1 MEGQMFGSLLDLA
14 NFMMSGYWA
23 SPAGGGE
30 LPRQWQSQ
38 SISVNITNLTPAEQ
52 VLARDALAGWA
63 AVCNL
68 TFTFANG
75 PANITFLNTAVDQ
88 NGRPSAFANSTV
100 QGQFLQTVTVNI
112 NSAFAALGNGPD
124 GVGSYLFSTYIHEI
138 GHALGLGHT
147 GPYNS
152 TATYGVNN
160 IFTNDTWQWSV
171 MSYFSQDRFGG
182 STFAEL
188 VTPQMADIFAVQSM
202 YGPPTTS
209 VGNTTYGFNSTAG
222 AIYNFALYPA
232 GSVPAFTIFNAGA
245 NNTLNASGYT
255 QDQIINLN
263 PGQWSS
269 IGGLVNNIGIY
280 TTTNIANA
288 IAGSGNDL
296 IIPNGSLSQKGT
308 LTGGSGND
316 TFQGTQ
322 AGLNQYRIADMQV
335 GDIINFTDAN
345 LSTFTFNL
353 TGSTLNY
360 GNNNQITFSNNLVG
374 NLALSTDTVH
384 GGIDLTLVSANPPLT
399 GLPVSVSDLITL
411 QRGIQFFTNSA
422 EATAEAT
429 LINATPTTESVF
441 TYAAKLINSRAGVL
455 SQVAMADFAVMTG
468 VTDTVEHLT
477 AIATQFLPAQIAG
490 KSFDPTVF
498 AAEAYGSALSTNAAF
513 NANFVTPFANNT
525 EGFVSSVV
533 GATSVSAVAIRQFVN
548 NWTAFFTDHPEAL
561 QGRTVT
567 QAAYGAAIGDAIGVA
582 LQTPT
587 AANLA
592 TVFSTTANNGFSPNT
607 VAGLVA
613 NALIDNA
620 EGLYTPGVSLRALPQ
635 HVLLQGEFHGGV
647 EQISLTGVAPHLD
660 HAMI

>member
-1 MEGQMFGSLLDLA
+1 MFGTLSDLA
-14 NFMMSGYWA
+14 NFMISGYWA
-23 SPAGGGE
+23 SQAGGGL
-30 LPRQWQSQ
+30 LPRQWQSH

-52 VLARDALAGWA
+52 VLARDALADWA

-68 TFTFANG
+68 TFTFING
-75 PANITFLNTAVDQ
+75 PANITFLDTALGPD
-88 NGRPSAFANSTV
+88 GRPAAFANSTV

-112 NSAFAALGNGPD
+112 NSNFAPIGNGPG
-124 GVGSYLFSTYIHEI
+124 GVGSYLFQTYIHEI

-171 MSYFSQDRFGG
+171 MSYFSQDNFNR
-182 STFAEL
+182 SSVVNL

-222 AIYNFALYPA
+222 AIYNFALYPSGA
-232 GSVPAFTIFNAGA
+232 PAFTIFNTGA

-255 QDQIINLN
+255 QDQTINLN
-263 PGQWSS
+263 PGVWSS

-316 TFQGTQ
+316 IFQGTQ
-322 AGLNQYRIADMQV
+322 AGLSQYTIADMLV
-335 GDIINFTDAN
+335 GDKINFTDAN
-345 LSTFTFNL
+345 LSFTFNL

-374 NLALSTDTVH
+374 KFALSTDTVH
-384 GGIDLTLVSANPPLT
+384 GGIDLTLVPVNPPLT
-399 GLPVSVSDLITL
+399 GLPVSVSDLTTL
-411 QRGIQFFTNSA
+411 QKGIQFFTNSA
-422 EATAEAT
+422 EATAEAAA
-429 LINATPTTESVF
+429 INATPTTESVF
-441 TYAAKLINSRAGVL
+441 TYAAKLINNQISL
-455 SQVAMADFAVMTG
+455 SQVAVADFAVMTG
-468 VTDTVEHLT
+468 VTDTVAHLT
-477 AIATQFLPAQIAG
+477 AITNDFLSGPNGQVALAVSKG
-490 KSFDPTVF
+490 LNPTVF
-498 AAEAYGSALSTNAAF
+498 AAEAYGSALATNADF
-513 NANFVTPFANNT
+513 NAAFVTPFASNQAGFAAAVSAATGVGTGAILN
-525 EGFVSSVV
+525 FVS
-533 GATSVSAVAIRQFVN
+533 
-548 NWTAFFTDHPEAL
+548 NWTAFFTAHPEAL

-567 QAAYGAAIGDAIGVA
+567 QAAYGSAIGDAVGAA
-582 LQTPT
+582 LETPT
-587 AANLA
+587 SANLA

-607 VAGLVA
+607 VRGLVA

-620 EGLYTPGVSLRALPQ
+620 EGLYTAGVSLKALPQ

-647 EQISLTGVAPHLD
+647 EQISLTGVTPHLD